1 MGDGK
6 KKMMRAFRS
15 GEERKMDEKDSDK
28 KSRTRYAKTDAGG
41 AQAAHSAIIAMRS
54 AQVALLAHP

>member
-1 MGDGK
+1 
-6 KKMMRAFRS
+6 MMRAFRS